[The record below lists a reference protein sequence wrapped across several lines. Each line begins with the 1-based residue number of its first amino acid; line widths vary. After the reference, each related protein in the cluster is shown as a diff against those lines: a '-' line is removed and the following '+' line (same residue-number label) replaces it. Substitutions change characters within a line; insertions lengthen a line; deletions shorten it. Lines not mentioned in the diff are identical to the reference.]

1 MLAADNPEQHNVTT
15 LYADHHSWL
24 QGWLRR
30 RLGNAA
36 DAADLAQDV
45 FVGLLVKP
53 QVFDSVS
60 NVRAYLSTVG
70 NGMCVSLWR
79 RRQIEQAWIDELAAR
94 PESVAPSEESRAIII
109 DALCEI
115 DAMLG
120 KLSQKAASAFVMAM
134 VYEMPDKQIAEKL
147 GVSDRMVRKYVAQ
160 AMFQCMK
167 LDLSHG

>member
-1 MLAADNPEQHNVTT
+1 MSAPEST
-15 LYADHHSWL
+15 LKNLYTDHHSWL

-45 FVGLLVKP
+45 FINLLVKP
-53 QVFDSVS
+53 QVFESAG

-70 NGMCVSLWR
+70 NGLCVSLWR
-79 RRQIEQAWIDELAAR
+79 RRQIEQAWLDELAMR
-94 PESVAPSEESRAIII
+94 PENTAPSEEHKAIII
-109 DALCEI
+109 EALCEI
-115 DAMLG
+115 DAMLN
-120 KLSQKAASAFVMAM
+120 KLSEKAASAFVMAM

-167 LDLSHG
+167 LEMRHD